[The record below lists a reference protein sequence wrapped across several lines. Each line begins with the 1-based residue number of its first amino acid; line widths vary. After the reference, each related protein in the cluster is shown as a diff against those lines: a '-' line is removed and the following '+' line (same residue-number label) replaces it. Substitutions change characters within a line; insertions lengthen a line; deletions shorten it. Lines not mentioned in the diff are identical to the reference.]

1 MFMPRLTPVVATVAL
16 LACSGGEQGFG
27 NTDQNSNVDEGA
39 ATMEFSPAA
48 LVIEDVDFE
57 QQISSAGVITVTST
71 GEGTLRLYDVA
82 LSSTGG
88 GVLYMQPNDDDI
100 NLATGVSRDFTVVAT
115 LNSYGKVT
123 GAARIQS
130 NDGEQQ
136 LVEIPITVTPVGWV
150 EPEDSG
156 SADSGR

>member
-1 MFMPRLTPVVATVAL
+1 MLIPRLTPVAATVAL

-27 NTDQNSNVDEGA
+27 NTDQNTNVDEGTG
-39 ATMEFSPAA
+39 TMEVSPAA
-48 LVIEDVDFE
+48 LVIEDVDYE
-57 QQISSAGVITVTST
+57 QQVSSSGVITVTST

-100 NLATGVSRDFTVVAT
+100 NLASGVSRDFTVVAT
-115 LNSYGKVT
+115 LTEYGKVT

-136 LVEIPITVTPVGWV
+136 LVEVPITVYPVGWE

-156 SADSGR
+156 DADSGR